1 MTRPAPMALRGVR
14 KVAESMADRDTPF
27 IDNEW
32 YVAAFADEIGRTLT
46 QRTLLDKRVVL
57 FRTSDGRAVA
67 LDDRCAHRSFPL
79 SAGTL
84 DGDTLVCGYHGF
96 RYDAQ
101 GDCIEVPSQ
110 ATCPKGIGVHA
121 YPLAERGPL
130 LWIWPGDAALA
141 DESKIP
147 GQPWMTSPDW
157 VCSKG
162 YFHLQG
168 NYVSLH
174 ENLLDLTHL
183 SFVHAQSFGTP
194 DYARAPFETRF
205 EEGRYAIER
214 KVIPTTLPPVW
225 AEPTGLKGPTAA
237 RIATSEFLAPGLHN
251 VSVTFY
257 DSALPQAERHEF
269 RIRTAHIPTPEGAGS
284 THYFIVHGRDFAQ
297 GDDGVTRFM
306 HEQLFKAFEEDVA
319 ALQLL
324 EEVLARAD
332 AASYE
337 MSVASDVPAVTM
349 RKYLKRRAE
358 AERSAQAAATTA
370 TGAAAR

>member
-14 KVAESMADRDTPF
+14 KVAASMADRDTPF
-27 IDNEW
+27 VANEW

-79 SAGTL
+79 SAGRL

-147 GQPWMTSPDW
+147 GQRWMTSPDW

-237 RIATSEFLAPGLHN
+237 RIATSEFLSPGLHN

-257 DSALPQAERHEF
+257 DSALPEAGRREF
-269 RIRTAHIPTPEGAGS
+269 RIRTAHIPTPEASGS

-319 ALQLL
+319 ALQRL
-324 EEVLARAD
+324 EEVLSNAD

-358 AERSAQAAATTA
+358 AERGTHAAATTA
-370 TGAAAR
+370 AGAAVR

>member
-1 MTRPAPMALRGVR
+1 MTRPTAIALKGVH
-14 KVAESMADRDTPF
+14 KVGELLADRSTPF
-27 IDNEW
+27 VENEW
-32 YVAAFADEIGRTLT
+32 YVAAFADEVAHALLA
-46 QRTLLDKRVVL
+46 RTLLDRRVVL
-57 FRTSDGRAVA
+57 YRTRDGRAVA

-79 SAGTL
+79 SAGKL

-96 RYDAQ
+96 RYDAR

-110 ATCPKGIGVHA
+110 AICPTGIGVHA

-130 LWIWPGDAALA
+130 LWIWLGDPARA
-141 DESKIP
+141 DSAGIPEQRWMESP
-147 GQPWMTSPDW
+147 EW
-157 VCSKG
+157 VWSKG
-162 YFHLQG
+162 YFHLKG

-194 DYARAPFETRF
+194 DYAKAPFQTRL

-214 KVIPTTLPPVW
+214 RVVPTTLPPVW
-225 AEPTGLKGPTAA
+225 SEPTGITGPGAA

-257 DSALPQAERHEF
+257 DSALPESRRREF
-269 RIRTAHIPTPEGAGS
+269 RIRTAHIPTPESNGS

-297 GDDGVTRFM
+297 GD
-306 HEQLFKAFEEDVA
+306 
-319 ALQLL
+319 
-324 EEVLARAD
+324 AD
-332 AASYE
+332 AASFYE

-349 RKYLKRRAE
+349 RKYLKRRAQ
-358 AERSAQAAATTA
+358 AERA
-370 TGAAAR
+370 